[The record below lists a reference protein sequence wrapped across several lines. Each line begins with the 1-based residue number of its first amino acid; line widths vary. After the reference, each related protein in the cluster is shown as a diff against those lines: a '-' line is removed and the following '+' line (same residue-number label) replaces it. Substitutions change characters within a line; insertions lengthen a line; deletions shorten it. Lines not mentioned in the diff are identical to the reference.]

1 MSKFS
6 SFILT
11 SHLKE
16 YAKSIGFQDI
26 GVSKAISL
34 EKEAMR
40 LEKWLRNGFQGEM
53 NYMHRNFDLRIHPQK
68 LHENTKSIIS
78 LSYNYFKEERQEDD
92 PEQIKISKY
101 ARGRDYHKVLKKK
114 LKLIIEWLKN
124 EVGDVSARGFV
135 DSAPVMERVWA
146 EKSGIGWVG
155 KNSLLLT
162 KGVGSYFFLA
172 EIFVDIELEYDHSV
186 KNYCGT
192 CTKCMDACPTQAI
205 VAPYVVDSNKCIS
218 YLTIE
223 YKGNQLPSHYSEN
236 SQNWIYGCD
245 ICQDVCPINARARQH
260 AEPDF
265 NDKEIFSNMRRSIW
279 EDMTEEKFKEVFHDN
294 PIKRTGYKGLMRNL
308 KYSKQVKS

>member
-1 MSKFS
+1 LNKFS
-6 SFILT
+6 PFIL
-11 SHLKE
+11 SNRLKE

-26 GVSKAISL
+26 GISKAISL
-34 EKEAMR
+34 EKEAKE
-40 LEKWLRNGFQGEM
+40 LEKWLMNGFQGEM
-53 NYMHRNFDLRIHPQK
+53 EYMKRNFDLRIHPQK

-78 LSYNYFKEERQEDD
+78 LSYNYFKEESQEDD

-114 LKLIIEWLKN
+114 LKLIIEWLKK

-135 DSAPVMERVWA
+135 DSAPIMERVWA

-172 EIFVDIELEYDHSV
+172 EIFVDIELDYDVSV
-186 KNYCGT
+186 KNFCGT
-192 CTKCMDACPTQAI
+192 CTKCIDACPTQAI
-205 VAPYVVDSNKCIS
+205 VAPYVVDSKKCIS

-223 YKGNQLPSHYSEN
+223 YKGNELPSHYSEN

-265 NDKEIFSNMRRSIW
+265 NDKEIFSNMKRSIW
-279 EDMTEEKFKEVFHDN
+279 EEITEDNFNEVFHDS

-308 KYSKQVKS
+308 EFSKKK

>member
-1 MSKFS
+1 M
-6 SFILT
+6 
-11 SHLKE
+11 KE

-205 VAPYVVDSNKCIS
+205 VAPYVVDSTKCIS

-223 YKGNQLPSHYSEN
+223 YKGNQLPSHYTEN

-294 PIKRTGYKGLMRNL
+294 PIKRTGYKGLTRNL
-308 KYSKQVKS
+308 KCSKQVKS